1 MCHRLYIRGVEDIMD
16 LKQVPIERLVT
27 VVNKELDSGLS
38 VNKSC
43 DKLGIKKTTLRDY
56 MGRNGYE
63 YNKEKHR
70 YSKIEEKFT
79 ERNIKEAKTDNQVND
94 DNVIQNVT
102 TSDNQLGT
110 MSDNVLMIPIA
121 SDDIEILKEMIDHFK
136 RHKSINNVPVGT
148 IVVEMPQEENGDFRK
163 TLRLNKTIYLQ
174 FEKFCNENKQFTI
187 KELVSQALKEF
198 LEKYNRE

>member
-1 MCHRLYIRGVEDIMD
+1 MD

-102 TSDNQLGT
+102 TSDNQVGT
-110 MSDNVLMIPIA
+110 MSDNVSMIPIA